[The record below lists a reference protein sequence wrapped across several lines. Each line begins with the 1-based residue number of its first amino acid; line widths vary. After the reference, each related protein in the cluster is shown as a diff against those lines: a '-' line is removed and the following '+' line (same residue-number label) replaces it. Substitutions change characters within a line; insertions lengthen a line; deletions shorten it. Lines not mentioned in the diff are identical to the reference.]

1 MSESSSAPAP
11 AAAPAP
17 ADRPI
22 TYFDVSIGDKPIGRI
37 VFSLYSDTVPKTAE
51 NFRALCTGEKGV
63 GSSGKPLWYKGSGF
77 HRIIKKFMIQ
87 GGDFTAGNGT
97 GGESIYG
104 EKFEDEAFVT
114 KHTKPFLL
122 SMANAGPNTNGSQF
136 FVTCVP
142 TPHLDGKHVVFG
154 EVIRGKSIVR
164 QIENLPTSTNDVPTK
179 PVTITACG
187 QLDPS
192 DPSLAPPAAAS
203 PSDPLFDPYED
214 YPEDNDAS
222 VLDTNDAPAC
232 LRAAHRLRDIGN
244 AHWKAGAHAQALD
257 KWKKALRYLD
267 FFPRG
272 TFPADAPP
280 ELEDSFEALR
290 APVYLNVALA
300 ALKVGGGAAA
310 AEEVLNVT
318 DQVLG
323 MELNDADR
331 AKALY
336 RRALAQGILKE
347 DDEAEKALVDALSY
361 AKEDQAIAAELER
374 VRARKREKRT
384 KERAAF
390 RKMFA

>member
-1 MSESSSAPAP
+1 MSESSSAP

-37 VFSLYSDTVPKTAE
+37 IFSLYSDTVPKTAE

-136 FVTCVP
+136 FVTCVS

-164 QIENLPTSTNDVPTK
+164 QIENQPTSANDVPAQ
-179 PVTITACG
+179 PITITACG

-192 DPSLAPPAAAS
+192 DPSLAPPAAVS

-222 VLDTNDAPAC
+222 VLDTNDAPAY

-280 ELEDSFEALR
+280 DARGQLRGAPRACVFECR
-290 APVYLNVALA
+290 A
-300 ALKVGGGAAA
+300 GGAEGRRGARAA

-336 RRALAQGILKE
+336 RRALAHGILKE
-347 DDEAEKALVDALSY
+347 DDEAEKALIDALSY
-361 AKEDQAIAAELER
+361 AKEDKAIAGELER

-390 RKMFA
+390 RKLFA